1 MLKKKMS
8 KLVLGLVVGSM
19 LLSGCVNDGG
29 DSNTNAGESSE
40 TEYVIGISQLAEHP
54 ALDDAKLGFEDGLKE
69 LGVNAKVVYQNAQG
83 DIPTATTIAQKFVK
97 DEVDLIYAIATP
109 AAQSAKQTTSDIP
122 VLFSAV
128 TDPTEAE
135 IVDDWD
141 NVGGNVTGTSDMAE
155 ETEAQLKMFKEIDPS
170 IEKIGIL
177 YNTSESNSEIQ
188 IKTVEELAPSVG
200 LEVLTQGVS
209 NVNELAQSL
218 DSILKKVDALYI
230 ISDNLIASSVELVS
244 NKLIENN
251 MISVS
256 AEESQVGGGI
266 LITKGLSYYE
276 LGKQTARMAKEI
288 LVDGKDPST
297 MPVEK
302 ADKTSLLINENTLEA
317 LKLDRDLDVF
327 KDANMVGK

>member
-1 MLKKKMS
+1 MIKKKIS
-8 KLVLGLVVGSM
+8 KLVLSLVVASMILAGCSSDDGTSKTEEDTGS
-19 LLSGCVNDGG
+19 
-29 DSNTNAGESSE
+29 EK
-40 TEYVIGISQLAEHP
+40 EYIIGISQLAEHP
-54 ALDDAKLGFEDGLKE
+54 ALDDAKKGFEDGLKE
-69 LGVNAKVVYQNAQG
+69 LGVNAKIDYQNAQG
-83 DIPTATTIAQKFVK
+83 DISTSTTIAQKFVK

-109 AAQSAKQTTSDIP
+109 AAQSAKQATIDIP

-141 NVGGNVTGTSDMAE
+141 EVGGNVTGTSDMAE
-155 ETEAQLKMFKEIDPS
+155 ETETQLKMFKEIDPS

-188 IKTVEELAPSVG
+188 IKTVEELAPDLD
-200 LEVLTQGVS
+200 LEVKTQGVS
-209 NVNELAQSL
+209 NINELAQSL
-218 DSILKKVDALYI
+218 DSILNKVDALYI

-288 LVDGKDPST
+288 LVDGKDPSS

-302 ADKTSLLINENTLEA
+302 AEKTSLLINEKTLEA
-317 LKLDRDLDVF
+317 LNLNKDLEVF